1 MRKENRINKDEKYY
15 DERSAGGIVFKEESK
30 KILWLVIKTIA
41 RKGNR
46 RNKKEIYKF
55 PKGHLQRNEFLKG
68 AALREVEEEG
78 KIKAEILTKLGSNDY
93 LIWDEK
99 LRKKIIKKVTFFL
112 MRFKEKSN
120 LRYFDEEVI
129 IDREW
134 LEFKEVMK
142 KLEYP
147 SEKRLLKRANEK
159 AEKYYR

>member
-1 MRKENRINKDEKYY
+1 MDKNKKYY
-15 DERSAGGIVFKEESK
+15 DERSAGGIVFKEEDK
-30 KILWLVIKTIA
+30 NILWLVIKTIA
-41 RKGNR
+41 RKGNKK
-46 RNKKEIYKF
+46 NKKEIYKF
-55 PKGHLQRNEFLKG
+55 PKGHLQKDEFLKE

-78 KIKAEILTKLGSNDY
+78 KVKAEILSKLGSNDY
-93 LIWDEK
+93 LIWDGK

-112 MRFKEKSN
+112 MKFKEKSN

-147 SEKRLLKRANEK
+147 SEKRLLKRAKEK
-159 AEKYYR
+159 AEKYY